1 MAAGVRLKMP
11 PLPTEDKKRTAQR
24 ALLHRILTGEGRA
37 SADHR
42 LRAFNNAD
50 VPEPL
55 SALLHKVAARPTQVT
70 EADFAATGA
79 SGFSEDEIFEL
90 VICAAVGQATRQY
103 EAGLAALA
111 EAIGSGNGG

>member
-24 ALLHRILTGEGRA
+24 ALLHRILT
-37 SADHR
+37 DR
-42 LRAFNNAD
+42 LRAFNDAD
-50 VPEPL
+50 IPEPL